1 MSSPPVNVPRWTP
14 SPSPS
19 RPIWARG
26 AGGESLFPFSS
37 SPSPPPPTAHHGINA
52 NYSETDDPAAELEM
66 NRVPRSGEA
75 RGGVSLTWE
84 NLSVTVGDGR
94 DGQVTIL
101 SGLTGFARPGE
112 ALAIMGPSGCGKS
125 TLLNTLAG
133 NSTFFQKEFFFLS
146 FFSLCLAWALN
157 SQFPPKNY
165 TLTIFKYQIL
175 DLRIDILSSISNE
188 CITKTYLPKWY
199 IDYSE

>member
-133 NSTFFQKEFFFLS
+133 NSTFFQKEFFFS
-146 FFSLCLAWALN
+146 FFFLALLGLSLE
-157 SQFPPKNY
+157 F
-165 TLTIFKYQIL
+165 
-175 DLRIDILSSISNE
+175 SISSKE
-188 CITKTYLPKWY
+188 LY
-199 IDYSE
+199 INNF